1 MRNKIQ
7 NSTDTHLRNARISW
21 AKGNLPS
28 AKESFDRAF
37 ETETPGNQLLAE
49 YSLLLY
55 RSKTAKMA
63 DWNWKSTTK
72 GPLYW
77 NELGVNQM
85 DCGKTEEAIKAF
97 QTAAC
102 LAPENERILGN
113 LAMSMVS
120 REPGAETREQLEW
133 IVAQFPNQVRAHYV
147 LGMLSPKTSRVP
159 AEKLLKKGQKLN
171 LSRRTQLLSNA
182 MPQEWEATVL
192 SANENEVTVS
202 LAKGTRGF
210 TPLRSGAKV
219 ILGFE
224 GSIEF
229 WGNLT
234 DVLQMKEE
242 MGTIVTL
249 RNPGSFL
256 RIQRRNHVRI
266 EADNMIRQILLSN
279 NLSDGDS
286 FGKIDISAGGVGFE
300 TDRNVTPGTK
310 IGIDVVLNEKIT
322 RVQGTVVRNRRRGRN
337 RFQIGVA
344 FLELAEEIHE
354 EIARNIHKA
363 QLETPKK
370 RPQMEN
376 GTPQIEIDGYQV
388 LERVGI
394 GAMGAVFRAVQLS
407 VNRVVALKVL
417 PPKNARNERI
427 RQRFIQ
433 ESKVL
438 ASLNHPNIISGIDA
452 GETDKIHHFSMEYF
466 AGTSIGKRLAT
477 TGAMDVSTACS
488 VVTEVAKA
496 LRHAAS
502 RRIIHRDIKPDN
514 ILMDEEGN
522 VKLCD
527 FGISRNDQ
535 ETNTW
540 KTNPGTKIGTPHYI
554 SPEHAL
560 GSKQVDGRADL
571 YSLGITFYHMLIG
584 KVPFS
589 GSNPVKVVASH
600 MSEPLP
606 SPRAQKNHIPIGVD
620 YIVRKLTRKLAE
632 DRYPNAADLLQDL
645 EEVKQGNLPLGLRQE
660 MEKRRKELSQA
671 S

>member
-1 MRNKIQ
+1 MRKMIQ
-7 NSTDTHLRNARISW
+7 NSTETHLRNARISW
-21 AKGNLPS
+21 AKGDLS
-28 AKESFDRAF
+28 AAKENFDRAF
-37 ETETPGNQLLAE
+37 ESEQPGNHLLAE

-55 RSKTAKMA
+55 RSQNK
-63 DWNWKSTTK
+63 DQSWNTSWKSSTK

-85 DCGKTEEAIKAF
+85 DCGNTQEAVKAF

-120 REPGAETREQLEW
+120 RETGEETREQLEW
-133 IVAQFPNQVRAHYV
+133 IVEQFPNQVRAHYV
-147 LGMLSPKTSRVP
+147 LGMLSPKTARVP
-159 AEKLLKKGQKLN
+159 SEKLLKKGQKLT
-171 LSRRTQLLSNA
+171 LSRRTHLLSNA
-182 MPQEWEATVL
+182 MPQEWEANVL
-192 SANENEVTVS
+192 HVTADEVTVS
-202 LAKGTRGF
+202 LTNGTRGF
-210 TPLRSGAKV
+210 TPLRPGAKV
-219 ILGFE
+219 ILGFA

-234 DVLQMKEE
+234 DVREIKEE
-242 MGTIVTL
+242 TGTIVTL

-266 EADNMIRQILLSN
+266 EADHMIRQILLSN
-279 NLSDGDS
+279 DLSDGES
-286 FGKIDISAGGVGFE
+286 FRNIDISAGGVGFE
-300 TDRNVTPGTK
+300 TDRNVTLGSK
-310 IGIDVVLNEKIT
+310 IGIDLTINEGVK
-322 RVQGTVVRNRRRGRN
+322 RVHGTVVRNRRQGKN

-344 FLELAEEIHE
+344 FSDVAGEIHE
-354 EIARNIHKA
+354 EIAQNIHKA
-363 QLETPKK
+363 QLETPKRK
-370 RPQMEN
+370 PQATT
-376 GTPQIEIDGYQV
+376 GDSQIEIDGYQV

-452 GETDKIHHFSMEYF
+452 GETNGIHHFSMEYF
-466 AGTSIGKRLAT
+466 AGTSIGKKLST
-477 TGAMDVSTACS
+477 TGAMDVNTACS

-496 LRHAAS
+496 LRHAS
-502 RRIIHRDIKPDN
+502 SKRIIHRDIKPDN

-527 FGISRNDQ
+527 FGISKNDR

-540 KTNPGTKIGTPHYI
+540 KTNPGTKMGTPHYI
-554 SPEHAL
+554 SPE
-560 GSKQVDGRADL
+560 Q
-571 YSLGITFYHMLIG
+571 
-584 KVPFS
+584 
-589 GSNPVKVVASH
+589 
-600 MSEPLP
+600 
-606 SPRAQKNHIPIGVD
+606 
-620 YIVRKLTRKLAE
+620 
-632 DRYPNAADLLQDL
+632 
-645 EEVKQGNLPLGLRQE
+645 
-660 MEKRRKELSQA
+660 
-671 S
+671 